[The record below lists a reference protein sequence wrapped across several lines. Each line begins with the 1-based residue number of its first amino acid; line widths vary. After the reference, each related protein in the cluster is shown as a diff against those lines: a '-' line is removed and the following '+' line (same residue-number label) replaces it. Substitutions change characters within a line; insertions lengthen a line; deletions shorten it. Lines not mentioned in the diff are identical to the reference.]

1 MEAVSQSAIVA
12 ERGVILV
19 RAMIEPMLALE
30 EEGVAKLAANMDAL
44 VLMHTYP
51 ALAFRIVREPMQS
64 DLGETEPDIA
74 GN

>member
-1 MEAVSQSAIVA
+1 MEAVNQSAIVA

-44 VLMHTYP
+44 VLMNTYP
-51 ALAFRIVREPMQS
+51 AQAFPIVCEPMQS
-64 DLGETEPDIA
+64 DPGEAEPDIT